1 MSTIKVH
8 FRPTRFLDVHR
19 FDYQEYETDTGAPK
33 ILLNIC
39 KFAREHRA
47 FMQNHKLTHVSLSY
61 YVTNNG
67 ITSEESTRSH
77 VNFLTPKEIVD
88 DPSGGNNVLWAA
100 CEAAEAGGKVVV
112 IVMPAI
118 KIKMGRLTEY
128 FSYEDKRELWNKL
141 VNLSDAN
148 GHQGLVVTP
157 IPMGG
162 GGGGAGGKG
171 GEGTGDGGQGGEGKG
186 AGGGAAEGKG
196 QEGEGKRAGGEL
208 EEAPAKYQR
217 PT

>member
-1 MSTIKVH
+1 M
-8 FRPTRFLDVHR
+8 
-19 FDYQEYETDTGAPK
+19 
-33 ILLNIC
+33 
-39 KFAREHRA
+39 
-47 FMQNHKLTHVSLSY
+47 
-61 YVTNNG
+61 TNNG

-162 GGGGAGGKG
+162 GAGGKG
-171 GEGTGDGGQGGEGKG
+171 GEGKGAGGQGGEGKG
-186 AGGGAAEGKG
+186 EGGG
-196 QEGEGKRAGGEL
+196 GEGKRAGGEL